1 MLSSDDLKT
10 YVAEVGYRT
19 LSEIKE
25 KFASENPE
33 VLSLT
38 MSYLTSRSQ
47 IKQIKFQKSKTENEE
62 LFYIPF

>member
-1 MLSSDDLKT
+1 MISSDDLKT
-10 YVAEVGYRT
+10 YIAEVGYRT

-33 VLSLT
+33 ILSLT
-38 MSYLTSRSQ
+38 MSYLTTRNQ
-47 IKQIKFQKSKTENEE
+47 IKQIKYQKSKEENEE